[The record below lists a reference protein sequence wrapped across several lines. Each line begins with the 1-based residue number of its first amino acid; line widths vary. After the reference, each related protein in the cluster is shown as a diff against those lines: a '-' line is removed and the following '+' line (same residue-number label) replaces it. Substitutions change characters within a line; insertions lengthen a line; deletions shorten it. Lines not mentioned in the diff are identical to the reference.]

1 VLVAGRSST
10 GSLSFAG
17 AKSDGPAVGSSADG
31 SSTTLSTGVG
41 SDVSSGASGRSV
53 RHNFSGIIDCGDF
66 ARDREQG
73 VGTMPETAR
82 PTRINA
88 EGVPRQSRLPAFVV
102 LLAFVVGLAANL
114 EVSSCSMLVRGP
126 IASTAHAQ
134 PAGSSRLQ
142 LRAKIKSAAEKL
154 NDIASAGP
162 DMTRAMFAGKTSST
176 SVLAL
181 NEKSIAAQDE
191 LESAVLAAGQGGA
204 LSADESKELARLGE
218 LAKKTREPVKE
229 DIKTLKSTLN
239 LPIVGGD
246 AAVRLAP
253 KSQQDAAINNVEA
266 SKRAVGA
273 LVAAIRKLP

>member
-1 VLVAGRSST
+1 VAEVLVAILG
-10 GSLSFAG
+10 LLAVDVVALLAG
-17 AKSDGPAVGSSADG
+17 ISGY
-31 SSTTLSTGVG
+31 
-41 SDVSSGASGRSV
+41 SSGSYVAAGRSV
-53 RHNFSGIIDCGDF
+53 RHNFGGRIDCGDF
-66 ARDREQG
+66 AREQG
-73 VGTMPETAR
+73 VGTMLETAR

-88 EGVPRQSRLPAFVV
+88 ERIPRQSRLPAFVV

-114 EVSSCSMLVRGP
+114 EVSSCSILVMGP
-126 IASTAHAQ
+126 VASTAHAQ

-162 DMTRAMFAGKTSST
+162 DMIRAMFAGKTSST

-181 NEKSIAAQDE
+181 NEKSIAAQGE
-191 LESAVLAAGQGGA
+191 LESAVLAAEQGGA

-218 LAKKTREPVKE
+218 LAKKTREPVEE